1 MKVLDPKDPL
11 RADHRKLKD
20 LLEIIGK
27 AGKIQHLPEE
37 YDWVVAVF
45 EGLGGSWEAVFKGS
59 AHQIALLKKILK
71 HAIDKKI
78 MSPKP
83 SWTRGVE

>member
-1 MKVLDPKDPL
+1 MKVLDPNDPL

-45 EGLGGSWEAVFKGS
+45 GAMGGSWEAVFKGS
-59 AHQIALLKKILK
+59 AHQISLLKKILK
-71 HAIDKKI
+71 HAIKAEI
-78 MSPKP
+78 LSPKP
-83 SWTRGVE
+83 SWTEGVE